1 MAPASAQGLLDR
13 LAKGQHIPAILLL
26 GEDLYLRDLC
36 REAILEHSV
45 QEGTREW
52 AVSRYSAADGDLD
65 AALGQAQSLPM
76 LCPRQVVFVDEFD
89 ALERLGDAA
98 RDEILARLAA
108 YLDDPAPFTVLVL
121 QAESLDQRMRPAKL
135 LGEKAL
141 VVNGSL
147 SEDPEERRQLAV
159 PITVR
164 LARDLGAQIEQA
176 AAEEL
181 VDILNA
187 DLLHIRTELEKLA
200 TFAGERKKITIQ
212 DVETLVVG
220 EKKETV
226 WNLAEILADRRP
238 EKALEFLDGV
248 LRQGE
253 EPAGMIGAIAWM
265 YRKLLEAKELAPG
278 VSGWQAARAL
288 GMRLDTA
295 EKAVPNAR
303 RMSRAQ
309 ILDGLRALYE
319 ADSRVKSGNQ
329 NPRAVMEFLVT
340 RLAGA
345 ASTHS
350 ASG

>member
-1 MAPASAQGLLDR
+1 MPQTSAQGLLDR
-13 LAKGQHIPAILLL
+13 LAKGQPIPAILLL
-26 GEDLYLRDLC
+26 GADLYLRDLS
-36 REAILEHSV
+36 RDALVEHYV
-45 QEGTREW
+45 EEGTRDW
-52 AVSRYSAADGDLD
+52 AVSRYSAADGDLE

-76 LCPRQVVFVDEFD
+76 LCPCQVVFVDEFD
-89 ALERLGDAA
+89 ALERLGDKA
-98 RDEILARLAA
+98 REELLARLSA

-121 QAESLDQRMRPAKL
+121 QAENLDQRMRPAKL
-135 LGEKAL
+135 LSEKAL
-141 VVNGSL
+141 IVNVSL

-159 PITVR
+159 PITIR
-164 LARDLGAQIEQA
+164 LAKEMGTQIDLA

-181 VDILNA
+181 VDILNG
-187 DLLHIRTELEKLA
+187 DLAHIRTELEKLV
-200 TFAGERKKITIQ
+200 TFADERKRITSQ
-212 DVETLVVG
+212 DVESLVVG

-265 YRKLLEAKELAPG
+265 YRKLLEAQQLAPG

-303 RMSRAQ
+303 RMSKAQ

-319 ADSRVKSGNQ
+319 ADSRVKSGNT

-340 RLAGA
+340 RLAGRASAPA
-345 ASTHS
+345 AR
-350 ASG
+350 G